1 LRATECGF
9 FTAYRRVQT
18 DQTFNNTVV
27 PVERRGNLWFAKVT
41 TQTADR
47 APAAGQPAVRPH
59 GAGQRDLSRHGGAQ
73 SQPRPVDQLD
83 DRRAGSATPQI
94 TAASALGTLV
104 KGGPLASFNY
114 NWVVSSS
121 KVFQFVG
128 SFMINKPNDLQ
139 PNQGQSLTPTKIIQS
154 NPTGNIL
161 GSLTTWRSR
170 AASAPPTRRIA
181 R

>member
-1 LRATECGF
+1 
-9 FTAYRRVQT
+9 
-18 DQTFNNTVV
+18 VV

-41 TQTADR
+41 TQIKTAHR
-47 APAAGQPAVRPH
+47 LQVSLPVRPH
-59 GAGQRDLSRHGGAQ
+59 RAGQRDLPRHGRAQ
-73 SQPRPVDQLD
+73 PQSRPPHQSTTTGL
-83 DRRAGSATPQI
+83 GSATPQI
-94 TAASALGTLV
+94 TASSAFGTLV

-114 NWVVSSS
+114 NWVMSSS

-139 PNQGQSLTPTKIIQS
+139 PNQGQSLTATKIIQS

-161 GSLTTWRSR
+161 GSLTTV
-170 AASAPPTRRIA
+170 ALEGGFGAPTRRIA